1 MKVDPNI
8 LNIIG
13 LLFGIVGGVYLS
25 FDALAPDGLI
35 KALEDVENHK
45 RQLTSVSFV
54 KAITKIFT
62 ILLIT
67 LAGFLVLQFYV
78 VNDLV
83 LSLALASLSYPTYKA
98 AIKLF
103 SLAFDFAIQL
113 SPAKKFAESGFI
125 LKIVKLALI
134 LPWVIALTLLLIV
147 NQVIC
152 YCITKPVEVIS
163 TYIFGGLS
171 FRMLKSVAKTCKIEK
186 EYSFRRRSFFGLMFL
201 CLGFVYQLVATVIML
216 CASH

>member
-1 MKVDPNI
+1 MKVDPNV
-8 LNIIG
+8 LNVIG

-25 FDALAPDGLI
+25 IDALAPDGLI
-35 KALEDVENHK
+35 EALEDVENHK

-78 VNDLV
+78 LNNLV
-83 LSLALASLSYPTYKA
+83 TSLALASLSYPTYKL

-103 SLAFDFAIQL
+103 SLAFDFATRL
-113 SPAKKFAESGFI
+113 SPAKKFAESNFI

-134 LPWVIALTLLLIV
+134 LPWFIALTLLLIV
-147 NQVIC
+147 NQVIF
-152 YCITKPVEVIS
+152 YCITKPVEIIS

-186 EYSFRRRSFFGLMFL
+186 EYSFRRRSFLGLMFL
-201 CLGFVYQLVATVIML
+201 CLGFFYQLVATVIML